1 MKPNTVVME
10 KKFILKTPMSQQ
22 EAMTRLPVN
31 DEVPS
36 GLGRPVAAQRRPAV
50 LQLQRHLRVFGP
62 HQFHLKIQRLL
73 EVLCQRVVLCVVE
86 HAVGII

>member
-1 MKPNTVVME
+1 ME

-31 DEVPS
+31 DEVPA